1 MRPPF
6 SITDKML
13 NLTVEITQAVTLLE
27 LQHQRDLHLR
37 KENRIRSIHS
47 SLAIEQNTLSL
58 EQVTAIIAGKRVLG
72 EPKEIREV
80 QNAYEAYE
88 EVFKYDPYSI
98 EHLLAAHRL
107 MTRGLV
113 KESGAFRDR
122 DVGVYDGNGTVVHI
136 GARPQFVYG
145 LVDELFKWAK
155 NTDIPA
161 LIKSC
166 VVHFE
171 LEMIHP
177 FLDGNG
183 RMGRLWQ
190 NLLLAK
196 WQPVFEWIPIETL
209 VYKHQKQYYELLA
222 VGDHE
227 NDSTK
232 FIEFMLEIILE
243 ALLTYSK
250 HTKQASLDSRIERL
264 RDVEQKFFA
273 EIYPTL
279 RYNKS
284 ITTSKAAKLTG
295 KTQSTTRRYLLKLVS
310 LDVLE
315 TVGKNKD
322 RRYVLKDAGEN

>member
-13 NLTVEITQAVTLLE
+13 KLTVEITQAVTLLE

-88 EVFKYDPYSI
+88 EVFKFDPYSI
-98 EHLLAAHRL
+98 ENLLAAHRL
-107 MTRGLV
+107 MTKGLV
-113 KESGAFRDR
+113 KESGAFRER

-145 LVDELFKWAK
+145 LVDDLFKWAK
-155 NTDIPA
+155 KTDIPA

-196 WQPVFEWIPIETL
+196 WQPVFEL
-209 VYKHQKQYYELLA
+209 
-222 VGDHE
+222 
-227 NDSTK
+227 
-232 FIEFMLEIILE
+232 
-243 ALLTYSK
+243 
-250 HTKQASLDSRIERL
+250 SLIH
-264 RDVEQKFFA
+264 
-273 EIYPTL
+273 I
-279 RYNKS
+279 
-284 ITTSKAAKLTG
+284 
-295 KTQSTTRRYLLKLVS
+295 
-310 LDVLE
+310 
-315 TVGKNKD
+315 
-322 RRYVLKDAGEN
+322 